1 MKTLKET
8 LEKIYKDSKDLA
20 SFVSVSESLKRK
32 IEKNLIYPGTPENL
46 FEEIRNEIIQES
58 VFDPIQNTRSED
70 LFDKNEKMKPAAKKQ
85 IMDILDEWRK
95 HLNFKFEI
103 VHMRLIGSMSG
114 FQFNNT
120 ADVDINLVVKLED
133 PEEQI
138 WVLRKTLPNGNN
150 LEGTSHPIN
159 F

>member
-1 MKTLKET
+1 
-8 LEKIYKDSKDLA
+8 
-20 SFVSVSESLKRK
+20 
-32 IEKNLIYPGTPENL
+32 
-46 FEEIRNEIIQES
+46 
-58 VFDPIQNTRSED
+58 
-70 LFDKNEKMKPAAKKQ
+70 
-85 IMDILDEWRK
+85 
-95 HLNFKFEI
+95 
-103 VHMRLIGSMSG
+103 MSG